1 MTEQTLILVKPD
13 GVERGLTGEILRRI
27 EAKGYRIARMRML
40 TATDD
45 LLARHYHEHTEKPFY
60 AGMTAYM
67 KSGPIVAAVIEGDR
81 VIEGVRSLS
90 GATEPTAAAPGTIR
104 GDLGRDW
111 GDGEI
116 RNLIH
121 SSDGA
126 ESAAHEISV
135 WFD

>member
-13 GVERGLTGEILRRI
+13 GVERGLIGEILRRI
-27 EAKGYRIARMRML
+27 EAKGYRIVKMRML
-40 TATDD
+40 SATDD
-45 LLARHYHEHTEKPFY
+45 QLAKHYHEHTAKPFY

-67 KSGPIVAAVIEGDR
+67 KSGPIVAAVIEGNR

-121 SSDGA
+121 SSDGP